1 MNVDFGTNPIFLEL
15 LVFFFFF
22 VGGGTGADGADGA
35 EGANMVL
42 ITDVGDGPSRLIR
55 GG

>member
-1 MNVDFGTNPIFLEL
+1 MNVDFGTNPTFLEL
-15 LVFFFFF
+15 LVFFFVF
-22 VGGGTGADGADGA
+22 VGGGTGAGADGS
-35 EGANMVL
+35 EGANKVL

>member
-1 MNVDFGTNPIFLEL
+1 MNVDFGTNPTFLEL

-22 VGGGTGADGADGA
+22 VGGGTGAGTDGA
-35 EGANMVL
+35 NKVL